1 MHEEAAGVCDGLQAD
16 AWGVHPKGERV
27 LYRLV
32 LFHES
37 SKVRAKEG
45 FVSAV
50 PTSPCS
56 GDGWAD
62 SLMLGEHSS
71 TELNLQPSF
80 IHLFVCFRQGLTL
93 AQAYLQL
100 TL

>member
-1 MHEEAAGVCDGLQAD
+1 M
-16 AWGVHPKGERV
+16 

-71 TELNLQPSF
+71 TELHLQPSF
-80 IHLFVCFRQGLTL
+80 IHLFVLGRDSL
-93 AQAYLQL
+93 
-100 TL
+100 